1 MRRFWIAPPRVS
13 PGWNPE
19 FWRRCTKSSCDPEQ
33 DVPVSV
39 TMTDVADIVS
49 RLGGREAVA
58 DRFGL
63 TPKAVEMWE
72 TRGAI
77 PGRWH
82 IPMLIWAGEAD
93 VRLSMG
99 DFAPLAE
106 ARA

>member
-1 MRRFWIAPPRVS
+1 
-13 PGWNPE
+13 
-19 FWRRCTKSSCDPEQ
+19 
-33 DVPVSV
+33 
-39 TMTDVADIVS
+39 MTDVATIVS

-58 DRFGL
+58 GRFAL

-82 IPMLIWAGEAD
+82 IPMLVWAGESGIQ
-93 VRLSMG
+93 LSMA
-99 DFAPLAE
+99 DFAELAE